1 MPLRAT
7 SIMPV
12 DVTVPMTIPNEA
24 TAMMTF
30 RGATREPIAEL
41 RKLAASFIT
50 PIKRPVMARTAMT
63 ISIKV

>member
-1 MPLRAT
+1 
-7 SIMPV
+7 
-12 DVTVPMTIPNEA
+12 
-24 TAMMTF
+24 MMTF